1 MNNNDKKVE
10 TQTQLLESQLAPS
23 KALPKQLE
31 TYWHS
36 QIDVVPRQSLEPYD
50 DGRRWFLVKESELW
64 LGMVA
69 QVVMDGDGAQMKI
82 WLDAHQ
88 VSVYSSLQRIE
99 GEMFQ
104 VIWFEN
110 AYVLARYSRGG
121 SHE

>member
-23 KALPKQLE
+23 KTLPKPME

-50 DGRRWFLVKESELW
+50 DGRRWFLVNDPELW
-64 LGMVA
+64 LGIVA
-69 QVVMDGDGAQMKI
+69 QVVMDGDVTQMKI

-88 VSVYSSLQRIE
+88 ISVYPSLQRIE

-110 AYVLARYSRGG
+110 AYVLARYLRGE